1 MKSKDKLSRLAT
13 RRQLF
18 RDCGVGLGGIALTS
32 LFDGNGAPAGDT
44 GGNTG
49 VLHHPAKAKNVIV
62 LFMAG
67 GPSQLE
73 LFSHKPKLK
82 ELHGKET
89 PKEFIEGK
97 RFSFLSKD
105 AKLLGST
112 RNFRRCGESGVE
124 ISDLLPF
131 HQKIA
136 DKLCFIQSMKTDDF

>member
-1 MKSKDKLSRLAT
+1 MDHEQKLSRLAT

-18 RDCGVGLGGIALTS
+18 RDCGVGLGSIALAHLVNGNRAQATEASGS
-32 LFDGNGAPAGDT
+32 L
-44 GGNTG
+44 G

-73 LFSHKPKLK
+73 LFSHKPKLN

-97 RFSFLSKD
+97 RFSFLGKD
-105 AKLLGST
+105 AKLLGSA
-112 RNFRRCGESGVE
+112 RKFKPCGESGVK
-124 ISDLLPF
+124 ISELMPF
-131 HQKIA
+131 HQQIMEG
-136 DKLCFIQSMKTDDF
+136 S